1 MGHCCPFGSGFEGL
15 TGSGVGGGKYRGP
28 LTPQPERV
36 IDRITQNERRKLQ
49 CLIWITFIVDQIIKP
64 HAQNTEELNT

>member
-1 MGHCCPFGSGFEGL
+1 L
-15 TGSGVGGGKYRGP
+15 TGSGVGGGKYSGP

-49 CLIWITFIVDQIIKP
+49 CLI
-64 HAQNTEELNT
+64 